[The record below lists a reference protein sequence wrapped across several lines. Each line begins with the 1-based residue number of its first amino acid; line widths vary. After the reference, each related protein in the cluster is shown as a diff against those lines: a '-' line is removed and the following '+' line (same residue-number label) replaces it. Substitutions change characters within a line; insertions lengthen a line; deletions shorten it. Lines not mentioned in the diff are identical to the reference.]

1 MTDSPGRSLLGGLNL
16 EGMLDQARQ
25 AQRRAAEAQ
34 SKRDEL
40 KATGTSDDGLVTATV
55 DGAGQVVDLQ
65 LNPRA
70 MRLDSVTLT
79 ASLLNAIGHAY
90 EDFRVQGD
98 ALAAE
103 ALGDPELYEKI
114 KSGNFDMY
122 EYLRSQGLKMP
133 ELRGMI

>member
-1 MTDSPGRSLLGGLNL
+1 MTDNPGRSLLGGLDV

-40 KATGTSDDGLVTATV
+40 KATGSSDDGLVTATV
-55 DGAGQVVDLQ
+55 NGVGRVVDLQ
-65 LNPRA
+65 LNARA

-79 ASLLNAIGHAY
+79 ESLLNAIGHAY
-90 EDFRVQGD
+90 EDFQAQSD